1 LGQTSF
7 IKDCRMS
14 INVRVLGI
22 AEQWIGTPY
31 RHQGS
36 AIGIGC
42 DCLGL
47 VRGIWRGLYG
57 CEPEHVPAYAAD
69 WAERSGEER
78 LLDAAARHFRP
89 VASFRHSL
97 PGDLVIFRFRP
108 GCAAKHVGILAR
120 HQASTA
126 VGKGGPD
133 GGGTDEGDTGELGSD
148 ELCPGE
154 IGPGEGAEDKGVQ
167 GHPEA
172 VPDHFIHAYEQS
184 AVTRSTLV
192 PAWRRRIAGLY
203 RFPEV

>member
-1 LGQTSF
+1 
-7 IKDCRMS
+7 MS

-57 CEPEHVPAYAAD
+57 CEPEHVPAYAPD
-69 WAERSGEER
+69 WAEHSGEER
-78 LLDAAARHFRP
+78 LLDAAVRHFRP
-89 VASFRHSL
+89 VASFRQSL

-108 GCAAKHVGILAR
+108 GCAAKHAGILAGHR
-120 HQASTA
+120 LSTA
-126 VGKGGPD
+126 ASEGEPDRGGRNEVAR
-133 GGGTDEGDTGELGSD
+133 DEGI
-148 ELCPGE
+148 P
-154 IGPGEGAEDKGVQ
+154 
-167 GHPEA
+167 GHPA
-172 VPDHFIHAYEQS
+172 TVPDHFIHAYEQS